1 MLFCGDL
8 TILLLGLAF
17 HCFVIEN
24 RKSLCHSLGRPSRS
38 DFVQL
43 PFGELLQRLLIEADR
58 TIDNREIGIALLC
71 ESVVLVFGAIEA
83 ICVCRYFKLELSE
96 GTPFTETGAKSITK
110 LGILFIVVDIL
121 SAAFSSAMEKFAFV
135 SEGIEHGGGI
145 GIGICLILLAMV
157 VRYGAE
163 LEQRGRAK

>member
-1 MLFCGDL
+1 MAGS
-8 TILLLGLAF
+8 
-17 HCFVIEN
+17 V
-24 RKSLCHSLGRPSRS
+24 SLMA
-38 DFVQL
+38 DKL

-71 ESVVLVFGAIEA
+71 ESVVLIFGAIEA

-135 SEGIEHGGGI
+135 SEGIDNGGGI